1 MRGRNWGESLRS
13 EPRGKPIQHFGV
25 PQRCRIPWSRRKH
38 GITGVVEEDFREGKW
53 RGEQEGTEGA
63 MSSRGEQE
71 AGPWSVQGKIETGH
85 RIEGWREASV
95 CVCVCGVC
103 VCAEE
108 DRDWASRGG
117 VERIQCV
124 CMCVC
129 THVCVCA
136 RVCECGCVKPE
147 TLVLGVL

>member
-1 MRGRNWGESLRS
+1 LRGRNWGESLRS

-95 CVCVCGVC
+95 CVCVVCVCVQRKIETGHHVEGWRESSVYVC
-103 VCAEE
+103 VCAH
-108 DRDWASRGG
+108 
-117 VERIQCV
+117 
-124 CMCVC
+124 MCVC
-129 THVCVCA
+129 VRACA
-136 RVCECGCVKPE
+136 SV
-147 TLVLGVL
+147 GV